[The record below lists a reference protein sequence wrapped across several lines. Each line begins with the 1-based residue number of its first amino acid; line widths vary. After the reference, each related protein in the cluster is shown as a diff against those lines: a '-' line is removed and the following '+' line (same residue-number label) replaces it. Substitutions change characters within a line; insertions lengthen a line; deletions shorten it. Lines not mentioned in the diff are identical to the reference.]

1 MLYLKYNKLN
11 EGMLDNNWKMDDEI
25 ILFCKCVNIIY
36 CYVRR
41 VNNNTFFI
49 YNVNI

>member
-1 MLYLKYNKLN
+1 MLYLRCNNLN
-11 EGMLDNNWKMDDEI
+11 EGMLDNNWKLDNEVV
-25 ILFCKCVNIIY
+25 LFCKYVNIIY

-41 VNNNTFFI
+41 LNNSTFII